1 MLRGYVR
8 ICKEAVFSSVFLE
21 TTESPTGQIPTMS
34 TAPPKHECYSVD
46 ALTNYQL
53 GRLTCDEMAQIDR
66 DAYDCAKCRSQIASL
81 DNVADE
87 TLRLLAG
94 LDFATVR
101 SEVSGTFSR
110 ISAKESYRPRR
121 FGNYELISPIGRGGM
136 GEVWRASHRTLH
148 RNVAIKLMP
157 LDRLVC
163 DKSRLRFEK
172 ESSHHGDLIH
182 ENLVQA
188 YDAGEVDGV
197 PYLAMELLDGCDAS
211 EWCNPSRLLPIEA
224 VCEVARQTALG
235 LAHAHSKGFIHRDIK
250 PSNIRITSNG
260 CIKILD
266 MGLVR
271 LVRTSKLAES
281 TTSENQILGTVA
293 YMAPEQFCDPRT
305 VTASADLYSLGCTL
319 FHLLCGRPPYLGDE
333 EGGLIATAVRR
344 HNQTAPDVRSLRP
357 DIPKT
362 LSRLVSRLIDEV
374 PTKRVESAEGLAQ
387 QLSPFSSRTKL
398 LSAIQGNDVGQRAEL
413 APKREARKH
422 IWLLITVAVAVIVV
436 GFAVSI
442 SRPNSEIRGSE
453 IRSQTYAQVEAG
465 DGQTSSL
472 NGFKKSTRQ
481 AVRELALDKTIQD
494 KILTAINARPDK
506 QSWMVS
512 LGNGLNAVVTLEDFP
527 SDTSLV
533 HLPGRMRMAKG
544 RALDDLVRSEASHE
558 LLAKIGL
565 DDPIATTATIEKT
578 CRDGTVAGQVHP
590 ENLVAARSEESVVGV
605 AIARRANV
613 QSAWISGPSL
623 PKLFQHY
630 RNAIVKRYQVAMK
643 AKSYEVALRDIN
655 HLMSKS
661 FVAAEDFMAAA
672 DCYDALGNQ
681 SKAIS
686 TLDEAVSLDASLT
699 SVDFLVAVGD
709 RCLQIDAGASEQVA
723 ERAFTEALHRL
734 QTNP

>member
-1 MLRGYVR
+1 MLRGHVCIY
-8 ICKEAVFSSVFLE
+8 KEAVFLSVFPE
-21 TTESPTGQIPTMS
+21 TTESPTEQIPTMS
-34 TAPPKHECYSVD
+34 TASPQHECYSVD

-53 GRLTCDEMAQIDR
+53 GRLTCDEMAQIDL

-94 LDFATVR
+94 LDFVTIR
-101 SEVSGTFSR
+101 YEVSETFPR
-110 ISAKESYRPRR
+110 ISPKDSYRPRR

-211 EWCNPSRLLPIEA
+211 EWCDPSRLLPIEA
-224 VCEVARQTALG
+224 ACEVARQTALG

-250 PSNIRITSNG
+250 PSNIRLTTNG
-260 CIKILD
+260 CVKVLD

-271 LVRTSKLAES
+271 LVQTSKLAES

-293 YMAPEQFCDPRT
+293 YMAPEQFCDPST

-362 LSRLVSRLIDEV
+362 LNRLVGKLIAQD
-374 PTKRVESAEGLAQ
+374 PTKRIESAEDLAR
-387 QLSPFSSRTKL
+387 QLSPLSSRTKL
-398 LSAIQGNDVGQRAEL
+398 VSATQGNDAQQRQNL
-413 APKREARKH
+413 VPRREVRKP
-422 IWLLITVAVAVIVV
+422 IWFLITAAVAATLVGVI
-436 GFAVSI
+436 VSI
-442 SRPNSEIRGSE
+442 SRPNSEIRGNG
-453 IRSQTYAQVEAG
+453 IRSQTSAQVESG
-465 DGQTSSL
+465 DGRASTL
-472 NGFKKSTRQ
+472 NGIKESTRL
-481 AVRELALDKTIQD
+481 AVHGLALDKTIQD
-494 KILTAINARPDK
+494 KIVAAINARPE
-506 QSWMVS
+506 QQAWIVP
-512 LGNGLNAVVTLEDFP
+512 LGNGLNAAVTLEDFP
-527 SDTSLV
+527 SDTTLV
-533 HLPGRMRMAKG
+533 HLPGRTRMAKS
-544 RALDDLVRSEASHE
+544 RALDDLVRDEASLE

-565 DDPIATTATIEKT
+565 DDPIATTATIEMA
-578 CRDGTVAGQVHP
+578 CREGTVAGQVRP
-590 ENLVAARSEESVVGV
+590 ERLGAARSEESVVGV
-605 AIARRANV
+605 VVARRANV
-613 QSAWISGPSL
+613 QSAWISARP
-623 PKLFQHY
+623 
-630 RNAIVKRYQVAMK
+630 YQ
-643 AKSYEVALRDIN
+643 SC
-655 HLMSKS
+655 
-661 FVAAEDFMAAA
+661 F
-672 DCYDALGNQ
+672 
-681 SKAIS
+681 S
-686 TLDEAVSLDASLT
+686 TIET
-699 SVDFLVAVGD
+699 
-709 RCLQIDAGASEQVA
+709 
-723 ERAFTEALHRL
+723 RL
-734 QTNP
+734 